1 LEGSEETTFDVHW
14 VDHLA
19 LGLAALDE
27 QQFDVVLSDLSL
39 PDEQGIN
46 TCARIREKAPGMPIV
61 MLTGLDDSQ
70 IAVEAVRIGAQDYLI
85 KNELN
90 GRFLARAIQYAI
102 ERKKSEEKIS
112 ALNEALQSR
121 IAEVASANDELK
133 LLAQQLEQARDS
145 ALQASRHKSEFLA
158 NMSHEI
164 RTPMNAIIGM
174 SDLLIR
180 TEVNDEQ
187 HELAS
192 TIADSAEMLLDL
204 VNDILDFSK
213 IEAGKLE
220 IEVHEFDLLPIV
232 EGTAEMLADRAR
244 DKNLALMTSVD
255 PQIPRRLHGDGGR
268 LRQILVNLTA
278 NAIKFTAEG
287 SVIMRARLL
296 SMDGDRAVIRLSVQD
311 SGIGLS
317 ETARARLFQPFSQAD
332 GSITRKY
339 GGTGLGL
346 SISKR
351 LCELMDGEIGVD
363 SVEGSGSTFW
373 LTVPLGSGTP
383 TEISHKEASRLVGIR
398 ALVVGAPGDMIE
410 ILREYLQSWGVDCL
424 FAVSGAEAAELIVR
438 EATAGHGVK
447 LALIDGSLTDAAAA
461 EAAAMIRAKQQW
473 SDTKL
478 ILCASH
484 GERDPSDLLTLLY
497 SEVLVSPIKK
507 SRLYSAMLAALG
519 EGVVQEDGQQP
530 RRRRKDTRGLKAT
543 TRQPILV
550 VDDHALNQKVAT
562 MLLREL
568 GLVAHAVASG
578 AEAMEAMSRVQYA
591 IVFMDCQMPEMDGFE
606 ATRLIREAE
615 ATAGRHVTI
624 IAMTANAME
633 GDREACLAAGMDDYL
648 SKPVNQ
654 KRLKE
659 KLEQWL
665 PAALSDSSMS
675 EHMVES
681 GKQAAPQ
688 SAPSFLSEFRE
699 TCGEEAAAKIL
710 EVFMSSTP
718 ELLRNLDEAIENK
731 NALLLKRTAH
741 KLRGACAMI
750 GSEDMAADC
759 QSLEQAAKSEDW
771 TVAVQHCSSLQN
783 CWREFESEA
792 RRTTSSPTRLM
803 GLATPGSTS
812 VSSAHRRQC
821 HDREPEG
828 LNGPD
833 HGYEFLRQLN

>member
-1 LEGSEETTFDVHW
+1 MTLPKLKVLLIEDSPSDAGLIELALLEGSDETTFDVHW

-19 LGLAALDE
+19 QGLAALDE

-46 TCARIREKAPGMPIV
+46 TCARIREKAPGLPIV
-61 MLTGLDDSQ
+61 MLTGLDDTQ
-70 IAVEAVRIGAQDYLI
+70 IAVEAVRIGAQDYLL

-90 GRFLARAIQYAI
+90 GRFLARAIRYAI

-112 ALNEALQSR
+112 ALNDALQSR
-121 IAEVASANDELK
+121 IAEVATANDELK
-133 LLAQQLEQARDS
+133 VLTQQLEQARDA

-220 IEVHEFDLLPIV
+220 IEIHDFDLLPIV

-244 DKNLALMTSVD
+244 DKGLALLTSVD
-255 PQIPRRLHGDGGR
+255 PQIPRALRGDGGR

-287 SVIMRARLL
+287 SVVIRARLL
-296 SMDGDRAVIRLSVQD
+296 AADGDRNVIHLSVQD

-351 LCELMDGEIGVD
+351 LTELMDGEIGVD
-363 SVEGSGSTFW
+363 SIEGRGSTFW
-373 LTVPLGSGTP
+373 LTVPLHSGP
-383 TEISHKEASRLVGIR
+383 LSEITHEDVSRLVGIR
-398 ALVVGAPGDMIE
+398 ALVVGADSDMTG
-410 ILREYLQSWGVDCL
+410 ILTEYLMAWGVDCL
-424 FAVSGAEAAELIVR
+424 SASTAAEAAEIIVR
-438 EATAGHGVK
+438 ETTSGKGVK
-447 LALIDGSLTDAAAA
+447 IALIDGSLTDKTAA
-461 EAAAMIRAKQQW
+461 ESAAMIRTNKGS

-484 GERDPSDLLTLLY
+484 GERDPSNLSTLLY
-497 SEVLVSPIKK
+497 SDVLVSPVKK
-507 SRLYSAMLAALG
+507 ARLYSAMMAALG
-519 EGVVQEDGQQP
+519 EGVARDDAQQP
-530 RRRRKDTRGLKAT
+530 RRRRKDTRGLKAVS
-543 TRQPILV
+543 RQPILV

-568 GLVAHAVASG
+568 GLVAHAVGSA
-578 AEAMEAMSRVQYA
+578 AEALEAMSRVQYA

-606 ATRLIREAE
+606 ATRLIRESE
-615 ATAGRHVTI
+615 GTTGGHVTI

-648 SKPVNQ
+648 AKPVNQ

-665 PAALSDSSMS
+665 PTALPEPATAAPAVDSSDQTTQ
-675 EHMVES
+675 
-681 GKQAAPQ
+681 QA
-688 SAPSFLSEFRE
+688 APSFLAEFRE
-699 TCGEEAAAKIL
+699 TCGEAAAAKIL
-710 EVFMSSTP
+710 EVFMTSTP
-718 ELLRNLDEAIENK
+718 ELLQNLRVAIEVQD
-731 NALLLKRTAH
+731 ALLLKRTAH
-741 KLRGACAMI
+741 KLKGACAMI
-750 GSEDMAADC
+750 GTQEMSANC
-759 QSLEQAAKSEDW
+759 HSLEQAAKTGDW
-771 TVAVQHCSSLQN
+771 TVAGHHYDTLKE
-783 CWREFESEA
+783 CWSAFELEA
-792 RRTTSSPTRLM
+792 R
-803 GLATPGSTS
+803 GTP
-812 VSSAHRRQC
+812 SSARK
-821 HDREPEG
+821 D
-828 LNGPD
+828 
-833 HGYEFLRQLN
+833 